1 MLPVLANDRD
11 YKGGKRNRL
20 KEKAQSWFRLILAD
34 KTSRNLLCFLILNLS
49 FAFVE
54 LFYGVWTNS
63 LGLISD
69 SFHMFFDCT
78 ALLAGLAA
86 SVITKWR
93 ANDRY
98 PYGYVRAEVLAGFV
112 NGLFLLFIAFFIFSE
127 AVERAIEPPEV
138 KHERLFVVSV
148 LGFLVNMVGIFAFQ
162 HGHGHSHGGGDHGHS
177 HGGSHG
183 HSHDNDHG
191 HGHSHG
197 KDEEQNPGNSQ
208 IMHGVFLHIL
218 ADTLGSVGVI
228 VSAILM
234 NQFGWMIADPIC
246 SMFIA
251 TLIGF
256 SVLPLLKD
264 STSVLMQRTPKALDN
279 VLPGCYQRVMQLD
292 GVYSVQEPRF
302 WTLCSNVYIGTIK
315 LEVSPAADAKYL
327 LSHTHNI
334 FTQMGVRQLGTSEPL
349 ESFCKIMSE
358 YWKSLPRKFCDICKC
373 WFADNKASIEFHE
386 RGKRHIENAQK
397 RIQDIQKR
405 GIKDFKKQQQ
415 LDNDMAKIEK
425 AALAAYKKD
434 LQNNREA
441 CADPEETWKVTNS
454 FSDVVDP
461 RNLPAAVKKKKDKK
475 NASQEICV
483 SSVVVKKEEVE
494 ESKVWYEAMSEEG
507 HKYYWNTLNSD
518 TQWEAPEEGF
528 VSLEEQANASTQQ
541 ESLENNVEIKAESSI
556 KEEEDSNDKTPINSF
571 GPQPKFD
578 PYGQWVTIENKEP
591 EEYDLQLP
599 KPSEDIVEMVIP
611 VARDEPRLKIREK
624 VVGSLAGTDPSEEV
638 TFKKRK
644 FKSNFKRNARQRT
657 DDD

>member
-11 YKGGKRNRL
+11 YKTGRRSRI

-34 KTSRNLLCFLILNLS
+34 KTSRNLFCFLMLNLS

-148 LGFLVNMVGIFAFQ
+148 LGFLVNLVGIFAFQ
-162 HGHGHSHGGGDHGHS
+162 HGHGHSHGGGDHGH
-177 HGGSHG
+177 G
-183 HSHDNDHG
+183 HSHD

-197 KDEEQNPGNSQ
+197 FAEKECKEESGVAGNSQ

-234 NQFGWMIADPIC
+234 SQFGWMIADPIC

-256 SVLPLLKD
+256 SVLPLLSD
-264 STSVLMQRTPKALDN
+264 STSVLMQRTPKGLEHL
-279 VLPGCYQRVMQLD
+279 LPGCYQRVTQLE

-302 WTLCSNVYIGTIK
+302 WTLCSNVYIGTLK
-315 LEVSPAADAKYL
+315 LEVSPAADARYL

-334 FTQMGVRQLGTSEPL
+334 FTQVGVRQLYVQ
-349 ESFCKIMSE
+349 ID
-358 YWKSLPRKFCDICKC
+358 Y
-373 WFADNKASIEFHE
+373 
-386 RGKRHIENAQK
+386 
-397 RIQDIQKR
+397 
-405 GIKDFKKQQQ
+405 
-415 LDNDMAKIEK
+415 
-425 AALAAYKKD
+425 AL
-434 LQNNREA
+434 
-441 CADPEETWKVTNS
+441 V
-454 FSDVVDP
+454 
-461 RNLPAAVKKKKDKK
+461 
-475 NASQEICV
+475 
-483 SSVVVKKEEVE
+483 
-494 ESKVWYEAMSEEG
+494 
-507 HKYYWNTLNSD
+507 
-518 TQWEAPEEGF
+518 
-528 VSLEEQANASTQQ
+528 
-541 ESLENNVEIKAESSI
+541 
-556 KEEEDSNDKTPINSF
+556 
-571 GPQPKFD
+571 
-578 PYGQWVTIENKEP
+578 
-591 EEYDLQLP
+591 
-599 KPSEDIVEMVIP
+599 
-611 VARDEPRLKIREK
+611 
-624 VVGSLAGTDPSEEV
+624 
-638 TFKKRK
+638 
-644 FKSNFKRNARQRT
+644 
-657 DDD
+657 